1 LSTATPQ
8 GVPASNPPTSANA
21 LPPSASHAAVGSA
34 ALLAFLAAA
43 WFIRVVNPF
52 QGVLVLSAM
61 FVMAAVALA
70 VVVVDVAW
78 LKAHRRPSTGISWA
92 HNQPSLA
99 RTAVKFV
106 GLVGS
111 LGFVGGL
118 YWLLPEYKGDFYTTY
133 YHMLATL
140 VPVWLVLAVPY
151 IYWVDRHMP
160 MPFDGYWHLGQAL
173 LGRWQQVD
181 RHELGQHLLG
191 WLIKGFFFPL
201 MFTYMCNDLARF
213 MTWDVA
219 HFSKP
224 GFQPWFD
231 AIYAMLYFIDVGLV
245 TVGYLLSL
253 RITDTHLR
261 SAEPTMLGWVVA
273 LVCYQ
278 PFWSV
283 IGTRYLAYE
292 TTFKWG
298 AWLADHPVAYTL
310 WGSTILVLTGIYVW
324 ATVIFGARFS
334 NLTHRGIITN
344 GPYRYTK
351 HPAYIAKNLS
361 WWLIAIPFMQT
372 GWAEALR
379 LCALLLLLNAV
390 YWLRAK
396 TEENHLS
403 ADPTYVAYKAWVQ
416 AHGIFRY
423 LAFLVGSKVQATK

>member
-1 LSTATPQ
+1 MSVCLTGATL
-8 GVPASNPPTSANA
+8 PATT
-21 LPPSASHAAVGSA
+21 LPPSASHAAVGLA
-34 ALLAFLAAA
+34 ALLAFLGAACVV
-43 WFIRVVNPF
+43 RVYNPF

-61 FVMAAVALA
+61 FLMAAVALA
-70 VVVVDVAW
+70 VLVVDVLW
-78 LKAHRRPSTGISWA
+78 LKAYRRVSTGIHWA
-92 HNQPSLA
+92 HNQPSVRRSAIKYL
-99 RTAVKFV
+99 

-111 LGFVGGL
+111 LAFVGGL
-118 YWLLPEYKGDFYTTY
+118 YWLLPEYTNAFYTTY
-133 YHMLATL
+133 YHMLVML
-140 VPVWLVLAVPY
+140 VPIWLVLAVPY

-160 MPFDGYWHLGQAL
+160 QPQDGYWQLGLAL
-173 LGRWQQVD
+173 LGQWRQLN
-181 RHELGQHLLG
+181 RYELGQHLLG

-201 MFTYMCNDLARF
+201 MFIYMCNDLTRF
-213 MTWDVA
+213 VTYDLSQ
-219 HFSKP
+219 FSKP

-231 AIYAMLYFIDVGLV
+231 AIYSLLYFIDVGLV
-245 TVGYLLSL
+245 TVGYLLSM

-283 IGTRYLAYE
+283 IGSRYLAYE
-292 TTFKWG
+292 TNFKWG
-298 AWLADHPVAYTL
+298 AWLAEYPVAYTL
-310 WGSTILVLTGIYVW
+310 WGSAILVLTGIYVW

-361 WWLIAIPFMQT
+361 WWLIATPFMQT
-372 GWAEALR
+372 GWSEALR
-379 LCALLLLLNAV
+379 LCALLLLLNMV

-396 TEENHLS
+396 TEEKHLS
-403 ADPTYVAYKAWVQ
+403 ADPSYVAYADWVQ

-423 LAFLVGSKVQATK
+423 LTFRTGVKLQAAD